1 MSPTMLAPHF
11 ALPSFVSLA
20 IVMSGKVKR
29 LFVFVLGHQREL
41 TFKFVNV
48 SLDLTVNEVCKNPTT
63 VVLETRPILFT
74 YSLPNV
80 TSTSNKT
87 PPHFESGSTQ
97 FYRVLS
103 SL

>member
-1 MSPTMLAPHF
+1 
-11 ALPSFVSLA
+11 
-20 IVMSGKVKR
+20 
-29 LFVFVLGHQREL
+29 
-41 TFKFVNV
+41 
-48 SLDLTVNEVCKNPTT
+48 LDLTVNEVCKNPTT
-63 VVLETRPILFT
+63 VVFETWPILFT

-87 PPHFESGSTQ
+87 PPHLESGSTQ